1 MNNKQLNK
9 EFSQV
14 MNERN
19 KNNTN
24 FKKSGFTDSE
34 EEEDETMTRCINLTD
49 FFSKLSECFFISLLL
64 SNEIAE
70 IRSVNLVRTFL
81 TSFC

>member
-19 KNNTN
+19 KSNNN

-34 EEEDETMTRCINLTD
+34 EEDETITKCNNLI
-49 FFSKLSECFFISLLL
+49 K
-64 SNEIAE
+64 
-70 IRSVNLVRTFL
+70 
-81 TSFC
+81 